1 MTAQELSLVRRA
13 QTANT
18 VPPAPLL
25 IGSSDA
31 MQRLREDV
39 DAAARSDAKVL
50 IVGETGVGK
59 EIVAR
64 MIHETGRRRT
74 RNFVTINCAGLPD
87 SLLESELFGH
97 VRGSF
102 TGAYR
107 DKPGLAAMAH
117 NGTLFLDELG
127 ETSLRMQALLLR
139 FVENGEIQRVG
150 SDRIDGRVDVRIIAA
165 TNRNLAKRI
174 GEGEFREDLY
184 YRLNVIRLAIPPLR
198 ERGDDVTMLLRH
210 YLSRECDRAS
220 GRSAAADAD
229 GGKNP
234 DVAPLAAATSA
245 SSRTSW
251 SVSSSV
257 IRGRD
262 IVPDDLPAEI
272 LDAVTFAGEHEPAGG
287 HRTPQI
293 ETKSRAEHALGH
305 DGGRRRELLDR
316 RVSGVH
322 RSRADQRPTCVRSSR
337 PDCSGRKATI
347 GSSSSCSG
355 WRRATTSASW
365 RSSISTTA
373 ICRSTVSASHEPA
386 NRRGAATAGAR
397 SITRVSRSHKKTG
410 ALGVGPTCTLRVR
423 RRLLRGEQ
431 FTAPP
436 ISSGDA
442 GADEHERRR
451 FGHHGG
457 PAAKRRIAEDL
468 ELDAGVG
475 EVTVGVETQ
484 RDVAAVVDVV
494 ERC

>member
-1 MTAQELSLVRRA
+1 
-13 QTANT
+13 
-18 VPPAPLL
+18 
-25 IGSSDA
+25 

-210 YLSRECDRAS
+210 YLSESATTHQVDLPRLTPTAEKILTSHRWPGNVREL
-220 GRSAAADAD
+220 
-229 GGKNP
+229 KN
-234 DVAPLAAATSA
+234 VVERL
-245 SSRTSW
+245 
-251 SVSSSV
+251 V
-257 IRGRD
+257 IRHSGRD
-262 IVPDDLPAEI
+262 IVADDLPAEI
-272 LDAVTFAGEHEPAGG
+272 LDAVTFAHD
-287 HRTPQI
+287 RSPQAPTQAQT
-293 ETKSRAEHALGH
+293 ETKSRAEVLW
-305 DGGRRRELLDR
+305 DSMVVGGESFWTVVYPAFIDRELDFLQTWAR
-316 RVSGVH
+316 QQALRPLVSEL
-322 RSRADQRPTCVRSSR
+322 
-337 PDCSGRKATI
+337 RKKMESI
-347 GSSSSCSG
+347 
-355 WRRATTSASW
+355 RRAELARVQGELTPELQADLFDRLSKRLLEQVLALP
-365 RSSISTTA
+365 I
-373 ICRSTVSASHEPA
+373 
-386 NRRGAATAGAR
+386 AALEEAD
-397 SITRVSRSHKKTG
+397 ITPD
-410 ALGVGPTCTLRVR
+410 AAEAQYL
-423 RRLLRGEQ
+423 RRLFALEPG
-431 FTAPP
+431 AP
-436 ISSGDA
+436 
-442 GADEHERRR
+442 
-451 FGHHGG
+451 
-457 PAAKRRIAEDL
+457 
-468 ELDAGVG
+468 V
-475 EVTVGVETQ
+475 
-484 RDVAAVVDVV
+484 
-494 ERC
+494 

>member
-1 MTAQELSLVRRA
+1 
-13 QTANT
+13 
-18 VPPAPLL
+18 
-25 IGSSDA
+25 

-210 YLSRECDRAS
+210 YLSE
-220 GRSAAADAD
+220 
-229 GGKNP
+229 N
-234 DVAPLAAATSA
+234 ATAHQS
-245 SSRTSW
+245 
-251 SVSSSV
+251 
-257 IRGRD
+257 
-262 IVPDDLPAEI
+262 
-272 LDAVTFAGEHEPAGG
+272 
-287 HRTPQI
+287 
-293 ETKSRAEHALGH
+293 
-305 DGGRRRELLDR
+305 
-316 RVSGVH
+316 
-322 RSRADQRPTCVRSSR
+322 
-337 PDCSGRKATI
+337 
-347 GSSSSCSG
+347 
-355 WRRATTSASW
+355 
-365 RSSISTTA
+365 
-373 ICRSTVSASHEPA
+373 ICR
-386 NRRGAATAGAR
+386 
-397 SITRVSRSHKKTG
+397 
-410 ALGVGPTCTLRVR
+410 
-423 RRLLRGEQ
+423 
-431 FTAPP
+431 
-436 ISSGDA
+436 D
-442 GADEHERRR
+442 
-451 FGHHGG
+451 
-457 PAAKRRIAEDL
+457 
-468 ELDAGVG
+468 
-475 EVTVGVETQ
+475 
-484 RDVAAVVDVV
+484 
-494 ERC
+494 